1 MAQESFSCCGN
12 LQLLSVALKG
22 TYFQGHCGFSEPHF
36 SKTEN
41 ILFLKKCHVIYINI
55 NKLCLSYN
63 LDKESLGP
71 NQNKKQ
77 VICTEV
83 AIS

>member
-1 MAQESFSCCGN
+1 MLWELVAFFGGSK
-12 LQLLSVALKG
+12 LHLLPRSLW
-22 TYFQGHCGFSEPHF
+22 FPEPHF

-41 ILFLKKCHVIYINI
+41 ILLLKKCHIIYINI

-63 LDKESLGP
+63 LDKESLGQ

-83 AIS
+83 PIS

>member
-1 MAQESFSCCGN
+1 M
-12 LQLLSVALKG
+12 
-22 TYFQGHCGFSEPHF
+22 
-36 SKTEN
+36 TEN
-41 ILFLKKCHVIYINI
+41 ILLLKKCHIIYINI

-63 LDKESLGP
+63 LDKESLGW

-83 AIS
+83 LIS